1 MRRFIVTSVCGS
13 PCYPDVLFPS
23 WSLPPMV
30 ASVVFLDVVIGVHGL
45 RVCGCDSSVNN
56 LPSGYCFAFPSG

>member
-1 MRRFIVTSVCGS
+1 MTSVCGS
-13 PCYPDVLFPS
+13 PCPLMLSFSS

-30 ASVVFLDVVIGVHGL
+30 ASVVFLDVTIGVHGL

-56 LPSGYCFAFPSG
+56 IPSGYCFAFPSG